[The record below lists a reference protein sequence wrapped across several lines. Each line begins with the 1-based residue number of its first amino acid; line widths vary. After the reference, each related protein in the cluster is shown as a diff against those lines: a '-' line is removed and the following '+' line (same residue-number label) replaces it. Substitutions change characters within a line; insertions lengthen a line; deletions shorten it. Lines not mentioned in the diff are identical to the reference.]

1 MLIKLHYHKD
11 KKYKSIN
18 NREVFVNVDK
28 IRFMQRKNVATDES
42 LTEIWFDSKD
52 CIIVT
57 ETPDEINYMITH
69 NLQDKTGGECIKFKD
84 DFDEKEYEDFIK
96 REG

>member
-1 MLIKLHYHKD
+1 MLIKLHYPKD
-11 KKYKSIN
+11 KKYKNIN
-18 NREVFVNVDK
+18 NREVMVNVCK
-28 IRFMQRKNVATDES
+28 IRFIRRKNLAADES

-57 ETPDEINYMITH
+57 ETPDEIRLMIT
-69 NLQDKTGGECIKFKD
+69 NSLQDKTGGECIKFKD
-84 DFDEKEYEDFIK
+84 IFDEKEYEDFVK